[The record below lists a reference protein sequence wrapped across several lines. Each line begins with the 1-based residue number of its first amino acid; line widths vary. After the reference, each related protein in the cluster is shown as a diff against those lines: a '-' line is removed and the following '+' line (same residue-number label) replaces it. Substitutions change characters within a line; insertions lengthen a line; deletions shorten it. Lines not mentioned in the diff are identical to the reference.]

1 MSRPHKYTS
10 QLHLLTYHAT
20 CRAKH
25 VWITSGD
32 KQWQQEIHSK
42 RWPKHFANAGKEEVY
57 TFHWRINQCSR
68 FPLALSDFFPHF
80 ILQVK
85 SRIPCAWSTVYCSSV
100 YPMRGTKYD
109 TILLKCMKWR
119 CNEEGSWTGL
129 SNTRQQHM
137 VVPGTQQYLVL
148 QVETVPT
155 FLRFKWSLLLF
166 VPFPLHAI
174 SSLGDIFFII
184 IILNHLKTERL
195 KLDLSSIQTLLL
207 DTTDAIFGG
216 TEETAEPVTK

>member
-100 YPMRGTKYD
+100 YPMRVSKYD

-119 CNEEGSWTGL
+119 CNEEGSWTRL

-137 VVPGTQQYLVL
+137 VVPGTQ
-148 QVETVPT
+148 
-155 FLRFKWSLLLF
+155 
-166 VPFPLHAI
+166 
-174 SSLGDIFFII
+174 
-184 IILNHLKTERL
+184 
-195 KLDLSSIQTLLL
+195 
-207 DTTDAIFGG
+207 
-216 TEETAEPVTK
+216 